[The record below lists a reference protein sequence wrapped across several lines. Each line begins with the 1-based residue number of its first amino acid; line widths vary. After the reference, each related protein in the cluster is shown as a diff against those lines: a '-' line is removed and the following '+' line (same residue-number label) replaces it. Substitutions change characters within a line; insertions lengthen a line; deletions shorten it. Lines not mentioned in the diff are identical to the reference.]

1 MSYKL
6 SNRESLLIKIL
17 ILTALSLS
25 IFYGTS
31 LVKNEI
37 IESKNSLLL
46 EINEF
51 NEKKQLLAQIK
62 ALEVNKNLVLSTKD
76 FLQYL
81 NENNILFEQSENI
94 FIISG
99 LSSLD
104 SLQIMTDLED
114 QNADIN
120 SFVFE
125 VEDSSNII
133 LRIKFN
139 E

>member
-62 ALEVNKNLVLSTKD
+62 ALEVNKNYVLSTKD
-76 FLQYL
+76 FLEYL
-81 NENNILFEQSENI
+81 NKNNILFEQSENI

-125 VEDSSNII
+125 VEDSSNIV

>member
-62 ALEVNKNLVLSTKD
+62 ALEVNKNYVLSTKD
-76 FLQYL
+76 FLEYL
-81 NENNILFEQSENI
+81 NKNNILFEQSENI

-120 SFVFE
+120 SFEFE
-125 VEDSSNII
+125 VEDSSNIV

>member
-62 ALEVNKNLVLSTKD
+62 ALEVNKNYVLSTKD
-76 FLQYL
+76 FLEYL
-81 NENNILFEQSENI
+81 NKNNILFEQSENI

-120 SFVFE
+120 NFVFE
-125 VEDSSNII
+125 VEDSSNIV

>member
-125 VEDSSNII
+125 VEDSSNIV